1 VYLAHKVR
9 DLRRHLRRAV
19 VDHISDVFLDMQ
31 TPLMQLIESAYTGE
45 FPRTERAAE
54 MFQEHANNIVAVSCL
69 IYFRKFRSIST

>member
-19 VDHISDVFLDMQ
+19 VDHVSDVFLDLR
-31 TPLMQLIESAYTGE
+31 TPLMHLVESAASGN

-54 MFQEHANNIVAVSCL
+54 MFQEHANNIVAVSYL
-69 IYFRKFRSIST
+69 IYEFLV